1 MEYHDE
7 FVIDFA
13 KRTRLNLEAIETAKD
28 NGEDVREF
36 TQLINSLLG
45 LLIFPYEHSSCTI
58 QPTPLQAL
66 VDDHGWPEIRASKGE
81 LKENTLGELAR
92 FMRHSFAH
100 CLVEFLPD
108 DKGNVGSVKLWN
120 GKQPKPTWETV
131 IGVKNLRLFV
141 LKFADLIENQNAMTG
156 DES

>member
-13 KRTRLNLEAIETAKD
+13 KRTRLNLDSIERAKD
-28 NGEDVREF
+28 NGADVREF
-36 TQLINSLLG
+36 TQLSNSLLG

-66 VDDHGWPEIRASKGE
+66 VNDHGWPEIQTSKGK
-81 LKENTLGELAR
+81 LRENTLGELVR
-92 FMRHSFAH
+92 VIRHSFSH

-108 DKGNVGSVKLWN
+108 GKGNVGSVKLWN
-120 GKQPKPTWETV
+120 GIQPNPTWETV
-131 IGVKNLRLFV
+131 ISVKDFRHFV

-156 DES
+156 DDS

>member
-1 MEYHDE
+1 MEFNDE

-66 VDDHGWPEIRASKGE
+66 VNDHGWPEIKTSKGK
-81 LKENTLGELAR
+81 LRENTLGELAR
-92 FMRHSFAH
+92 SMRHSFAH
-100 CLVEFLPD
+100 CLVEFLSD

-120 GKQPKPTWETV
+120 GTQPNPSWETV
-131 IGVKNLRLFV
+131 ISANSLRLFV
-141 LKFADLIENQNAMTG
+141 LKFSDLIENQNTMAG